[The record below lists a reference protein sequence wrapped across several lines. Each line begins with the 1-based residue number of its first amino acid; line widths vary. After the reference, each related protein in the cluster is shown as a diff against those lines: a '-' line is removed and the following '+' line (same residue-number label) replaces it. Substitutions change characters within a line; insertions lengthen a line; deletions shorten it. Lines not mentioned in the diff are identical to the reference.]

1 MGVQDDCTIRKW
13 DVETGKM
20 TGIIDEDHTKKI
32 NDIQFSACRTH
43 FISASSDTTAKL
55 FDFHSMDSAPPVRTP
70 VLSRC
75 SLRSPLLGLLAH
87 PLQARRPEAG
97 ARSGRRDRCMPP
109 GLRWDSS

>member
-1 MGVQDDCTIRKW
+1 MQDDCTIRKW

-70 VLSRC
+70 LLSRC
-75 SLRSPLLGLLAH
+75 FLRSPLLGLLAH
-87 PLQARRPEAG
+87 PPQARRPEAG
-97 ARSGRRDRCMPP
+97 ARSGRRARCMTP
-109 GLRWDSS
+109 GLRWGSS